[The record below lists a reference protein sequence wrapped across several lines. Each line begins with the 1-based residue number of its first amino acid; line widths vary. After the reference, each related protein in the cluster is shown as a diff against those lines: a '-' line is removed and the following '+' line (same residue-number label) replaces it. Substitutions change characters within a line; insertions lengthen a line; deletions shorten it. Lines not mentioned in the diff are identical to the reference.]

1 MSELSLK
8 LTKLQEQNT
17 FTKKYMYDNQTG
29 TKEPPASKHKDI
41 SKRTRYHNPYKADCI
56 LVHLKDISTK

>member
-17 FTKKYMYDNQTG
+17 FTKKYMYDNQEG
-29 TKEPPASKHKDI
+29 TKETPASKEKDI
-41 SKRTRYHNPYKADCI
+41 SKRTRYHYLSFTI
-56 LVHLKDISTK
+56 RTRQIVSLLI

>member
-17 FTKKYMYDNQTG
+17 LIYKKYMYDNQKG
-29 TKEPPASKHKDI
+29 TKETPASKHKDI
-41 SKRTRYHNPYKADCI
+41 SKRTRYHSLSFTI
-56 LVHLKDISTK
+56 RTRQIVSFLI